1 MISLFGRPS
10 LSMCPRGTARAG
22 ANSWRRNCMFIP
34 IQWDAELSHVW
45 IANYLSLSLSLSLFL
60 SSFVFRLCLNRWLL
74 TTYSQFQWIRVLT
87 SVTSVRLPWLL
98 WLQTNQLTSIEHD
111 TEHATEHD
119 VEQRQRQLHSFFF
132 LFSIKA
138 TQCSWLVRG
147 NIKSVIISTSHR
159 EVPLCPIHITWLQ
172 FVWIHH
178 EQWAWDLRS
187 SSWSFYTEIVITM
200 ASTKINF
207 LFGRSHCL
215 CLWTMRRGGAQPE
228 IVTPWL
234 SSFWHVC
241 SVSR

>member
-1 MISLFGRPS
+1 M
-10 LSMCPRGTARAG
+10 
-22 ANSWRRNCMFIP
+22 
-34 IQWDAELSHVW
+34 
-45 IANYLSLSLSLSLFL
+45 
-60 SSFVFRLCLNRWLL
+60 
-74 TTYSQFQWIRVLT
+74 
-87 SVTSVRLPWLL
+87 TSVRLPWLL

-111 TEHATEHD
+111 TEHD

-200 ASTKINF
+200 ASTKIKIFVWTKPLLVFVDNEKRRRSTRDCDSMTQQF
-207 LFGRSHCL
+207 LTCL
-215 CLWTMRRGGAQPE
+215 LSIQVATHRILDFESRKSAFHKVVSFE
-228 IVTPWL
+228 TIVV
-234 SSFWHVC
+234 SSTDW
-241 SVSR
+241 